1 MPWFYFIF
9 SITQEK
15 RKKWGKNTGQ
25 PSYSL
30 IPAIREEKASKIT
43 TKKVTSYP
51 ITTTQTKQRL
61 NLCPEH
67 DQRITPRAFGLQPN
81 TTASSLL
88 WRSDGQSG
96 GRSCIKNTAI
106 PVVPYNPSPKY
117 DSTVKS
123 FSLGLGLPNLFT
135 YFSPTVCK
143 ALVMAT
149 RHCMLPQSSPNRLSL
164 NWRAKTQFVRMR
176 CTVSSS

>member
-1 MPWFYFIF
+1 MHALILFYFLDHIGELRIF
-9 SITQEK
+9 VLK
-15 RKKWGKNTGQ
+15 RGKSGERIQDN
-25 PSYSL
+25 PL

-88 WRSDGQSG
+88 
-96 GRSCIKNTAI
+96 
-106 PVVPYNPSPKY
+106 
-117 DSTVKS
+117 
-123 FSLGLGLPNLFT
+123 
-135 YFSPTVCK
+135 
-143 ALVMAT
+143 
-149 RHCMLPQSSPNRLSL
+149 
-164 NWRAKTQFVRMR
+164 
-176 CTVSSS
+176 